1 MPASDAAKAAKALNA
16 AAQNMRQF
24 ALNGTEVVAKTA
36 TNIGKLNLARR
47 AGGGKYQRGAAQ
59 VIASKDSQGWFT
71 ALNTP
76 WLGMEF
82 GGHVT
87 NVYSRRI
94 GTSRQATVGL
104 KPMWAPW
111 HRDADK
117 GYIIGAAV
125 AKLMESGEPTKA
137 VADAVL
143 AGFTTEFDKAGVPR

>member
-1 MPASDAAKAAKALNA
+1 MTTDAERASAALKA

-24 ALNGTEVVAKTA
+24 ALDGTEVVAKTA
-36 TNIGKLNLARR
+36 QKIGQLNLARR
-47 AGGGKYQRGAAQ
+47 GGGGKYTRGVAHE
-59 VIASKDSQGWFT
+59 IAREDSAGWFT

-87 NVYSRRI
+87 NVHGNRI
-94 GTSRQATVGL
+94 GTSRQAEIGL

-111 HRDADK
+111 HNDSAK

-125 AKLMESGEPTKA
+125 ATLMESGEPTKA

-143 AGFTTEFDKAGVPR
+143 AGFVTEFDKAGVPK

>member
-1 MPASDAAKAAKALNA
+1 MTTDAEKAAKALA
-16 AAQNMRQF
+16 AAAAGMRQF
-24 ALNGTEVVAKTA
+24 ALDGTEVVAKTA
-36 TNIGKLNLARR
+36 TAIGNINLARR
-47 AGGGKYQRGAAQ
+47 AGGGKYSRGAAH
-59 VIASKDSQGWFT
+59 VIASKDSAGWFT

-82 GGHVT
+82 GGYVT
-87 NVYSRRI
+87 NVHGNRI
-94 GTSRQATVGL
+94 GTSRQAEVGL

-111 HRDADK
+111 HRDAGK

-125 AKLMESGEPTKA
+125 AELMESGEPTKA

>member
-1 MPASDAAKAAKALNA
+1 MTTDADRAAKALSA
-16 AAQNMRQF
+16 ASKNMRQF

-36 TNIGKLNLARR
+36 TAIGNINLARR
-47 AGGGKYQRGAAQ
+47 AGGGKYSRGAAR

-87 NVYSRRI
+87 NVFANRI
-94 GTSRQATVGL
+94 GTSRQGSVGL

-111 HRDADK
+111 HKDADK

-125 AKLMESGEPTKA
+125 SELMESGEPTKA

>member
-1 MPASDAAKAAKALNA
+1 MTTDAERA
-16 AAQNMRQF
+16 AAALSAASQKMRQF
-24 ALNGTEVVAKTA
+24 ALDGTEVVAKTA
-36 TNIGKLNLARR
+36 QKIGQLNLARR
-47 AGGGKYQRGAAQ
+47 SGGGKYMRGAAH
-59 VIASKDSQGWFT
+59 VIARKDSAGWFT

-87 NVYSRRI
+87 NVWDNPIGSSR
-94 GTSRQATVGL
+94 TAHLGL

-117 GYIIGAAV
+117 GYIIGAAM
-125 AKLMESGEPTKA
+125 AELMASGEPTKV
-137 VADAVL
+137 VADAIL